1 MGDCNVLVRLYYAST
16 AAEGVDMNEFRRI
29 LATAQANNVQNDL
42 TGMLVF
48 NSKIFLQALE
58 GSRVAVNTLYSRLT
72 TDPRHKNL
80 MLLKYEAVKQR
91 DFAEW
96 SMAFAAANAANRAL
110 FLKHS
115 THSVFNPYHMDAES
129 VEALMKEL
137 ASTSIQMQESAAG
150 VSGAAES
157 ASGGVVDPA
166 AKASFF
172 ARFGRK

>member
-1 MGDCNVLVRLYYAST
+1 MLVRLYYAST
-16 AAEGVDMNEFRRI
+16 AADGVDMNEFRRI

-48 NSKIFLQALE
+48 NSKVFLQALE
-58 GSRVAVNTLYSRLT
+58 GSRVAVNALYGRLT
-72 TDPRHKNL
+72 GDPRHKNL
-80 MLLKYEAVKQR
+80 MLLKYENVKQR

-129 VEALMKEL
+129 IEALMKEL
-137 ASTSIQMQESAAG
+137 AASSIQMQETVAA
-150 VSGAAES
+150 AAES
-157 ASGGVVDPA
+157 ANGGVPDAA